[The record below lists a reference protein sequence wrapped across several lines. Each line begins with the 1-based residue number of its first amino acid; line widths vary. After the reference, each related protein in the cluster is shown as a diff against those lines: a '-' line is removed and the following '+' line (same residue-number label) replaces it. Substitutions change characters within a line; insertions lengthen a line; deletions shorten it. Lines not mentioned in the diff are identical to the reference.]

1 MNSSEKRE
9 NREVKRKREMAALK
23 DSLLNRSSTSTSA
36 THDRD
41 EGDKRQYI
49 DRSAIRRRL
58 HPKSPPKARTTARLP
73 IPVPVPSPVPEPV
86 SSFAQNMMAAQGYT
100 PGAGLGKERNGRS
113 EAIEVKMRV
122 EKRGLGAKGA
132 EVPVEDRQDG
142 GKEGDWRKKGRTR
155 RFDEVKEW

>member
-23 DSLLNRSSTSTSA
+23 DSLLNKSSASTSA
-36 THDRD
+36 THDHD
-41 EGDKRQYI
+41 EGAKRQYI

-58 HPKSPPKARTTARLP
+58 HPKSPPRTNTVARSPIP
-73 IPVPVPSPVPEPV
+73 IPVSASEPV
-86 SSFAQNMMAAQGYT
+86 SSFAQNIMAAQGYI
-100 PGAGLGKERNGRS
+100 PGAGLGKDKNGRS

-132 EVPVEDRQDG
+132 EVAVEDRQDG
-142 GKEGDWRKKGRTR
+142 GKEGDWRRKGRTR